1 MRKIINNILY
11 SIGTFLRVIGYTQL
25 IHCCRSMRDR
35 IYTGIYKN
43 KFQKI
48 GNSCIVFPASSI
60 IGPENIKI
68 GDDCTFEKGIQL
80 EAWGDKAIIEIGNNC
95 LIRANSHITAYNSI
109 VIEDGLLTGNN
120 VLISDNSHGNI
131 QNKEESEILPL
142 KRTIYS
148 KGGIHIEKNVWIG
161 NNVCILSSV
170 NIGKGAIIGAN
181 SVVTHD
187 VPPYCVAAGNPA
199 RIIKKLI

>member
-1 MRKIINNILY
+1 MRKIIYNILY
-11 SIGTFLRVIGYTQL
+11 FIGSFLRVIGYIQL
-25 IHCCRSMRDR
+25 IHCYRSMRDR
-35 IYTGIYKN
+35 IYTGIYKK

-68 GDDCTFEKGIQL
+68 GDECTFEKGIQL
-80 EAWGDKAIIEIGNNC
+80 ETWGDKAIIEIGNNC

-109 VIEDGLLTGNN
+109 VIEDGLLTGEN
-120 VLISDNSHGNI
+120 VLISDNSHGESNI
-131 QNKEESEILPL
+131 ESLEIPP
-142 KRTIYS
+142 IIS
-148 KGGIHIEKNVWIG
+148 KGGIKIGKNVWLG

>member
-1 MRKIINNILY
+1 
-11 SIGTFLRVIGYTQL
+11 
-25 IHCCRSMRDR
+25 MRDR

-43 KFQKI
+43 RFQKI

-60 IGPENIKI
+60 IGPEHIKI
-68 GDDCTFEKGIQL
+68 GDECTLEKGIQL

-131 QNKEESEILPL
+131 QNKEEAEILPL

-148 KGGIHIEKNVWIG
+148 KGGIHIGKNVWIG

-170 NIGKGAIIGAN
+170 IIGKGAIIGAN

-187 VPPYCVAAGNPA
+187 VTPYCVAAGNPA

>member
-11 SIGTFLRVIGYTQL
+11 SIGTFLRVIGYIQL

-60 IGPENIKI
+60 IGPEHIKI
-68 GDDCTFEKGIQL
+68 GDECTFEKGIQL
-80 EAWGDKAIIEIGNNC
+80 EAWGDKAMIEIGNNC

-131 QNKEESEILPL
+131 QNKEEAEILPL

-148 KGGIHIEKNVWIG
+148 KGGIHIG
-161 NNVCILSSV
+161 
-170 NIGKGAIIGAN
+170 
-181 SVVTHD
+181 
-187 VPPYCVAAGNPA
+187 
-199 RIIKKLI
+199 